1 MMELDLPPAAALLCK
16 KELVS
21 RTMKALQRSKE
32 QDLPP
37 GSRTKALQNPHH
49 SAESK
54 CIHMQYVKTGLAYQ
68 LQTQKWLWKPKS
80 IQDGLCMEKSVF

>member
-37 GSRTKALQNPHH
+37 GSRTKALQKPHH

-54 CIHMQYVKTGLAYQ
+54 CIHMQYVKTGLAHQ
-68 LQTQKWLWKPKS
+68 LQTLWKPKS